1 MIGVTERL
9 GGIGIWEAAMRYG
22 DPAAAGDYAAE
33 VEELGYSAV
42 WIPDVGGDLFGA
54 LGSLLAS
61 TSSITVASGVLNLWA
76 QDPTRSAA
84 GFHELV
90 AKYGPRVLIGIGV
103 SHGPVVDGAEPGRYR
118 RPLARMREFLDALD
132 AAPEPLPVGDRVLAA
147 LGPRMLEL
155 ARDRAGGA
163 HPYLVTPEHTATAR
177 EILGAGRLLAP
188 EQGVVLETDPTRAR
202 DIARK
207 NLAAYFG
214 LPNYV
219 NNWRRYGFDDAD
231 VTAPGSDRLI
241 DALVAWGDEQAIAER
256 VGQHRQAGADHVCI
270 QVMVDRDDMAVF
282 PVEQWRRLAPALI

>member
-1 MIGVTERL
+1 VAERL
-9 GGIGIWEAAMRYG
+9 GGIGIWETAMRYG
-22 DPAAAGDYAAE
+22 DPAAAGDHAAE

-42 WIPDVGGDLFGA
+42 WIPDAGGDLFGA
-54 LGSLLAS
+54 LDSLLAS
-61 TSSITVASGVLNLWA
+61 TSSITVASGVLNLWM

-103 SHGPVVDGAEPGRYR
+103 SHAPVVDGAEPGTYR
-118 RPLARMREFLDALD
+118 RPVARMREFLDALD

-177 EILGAGRLLAP
+177 DILGPGPLLAT
-188 EQGVVLETDPTRAR
+188 EQGVVLETDPARAR
-202 DIARK
+202 DIART
-207 NLAAYFG
+207 NMAVYFA

-241 DALVAWGDEQAIAER
+241 DALVAWGDEHSIAER
-256 VGQHRQAGADHVCI
+256 VRQHRQAGADHVCI
-270 QVMVDRDDMAVF
+270 QVMFDRDDMAVF
-282 PVEQWRRLAPALI
+282 PVQQWRRLAPALA

>member
-1 MIGVTERL
+1 M
-9 GGIGIWEAAMRYG
+9 GGIGIWERAMRYG

-54 LGSLLAS
+54 LGSLLVS
-61 TSSITVASGVLNLWA
+61 TNSITVASGVLNLL

-103 SHGPVVDGAEPGRYR
+103 SHAPFVNGAEPGRYR
-118 RPLARMREFLDALD
+118 RPLARTREFLDALD
-132 AAPEPLPVGDRVLAA
+132 VAPEPLPVGDRVLAA

-155 ARDRAGGA
+155 ARDRSGGA
-163 HPYLVTPEHTATAR
+163 YPYLVTP
-177 EILGAGRLLAP
+177 G
-188 EQGVVLETDPTRAR
+188 RAR

-207 NLAAYFG
+207 NMAHYFG

-219 NNWRRYGFDDAD
+219 NNWRRYGFGDAD

-256 VGQHRQAGADHVCI
+256 VRQHRQAGADHVCI
-270 QVMVDRDDMAVF
+270 QVMVDQDDMAVF
-282 PVEQWRRLAPALI
+282 SVEQWRRLAPALV

>member
-1 MIGVTERL
+1 
-9 GGIGIWEAAMRYG
+9 
-22 DPAAAGDYAAE
+22 
-33 VEELGYSAV
+33 
-42 WIPDVGGDLFGA
+42 
-54 LGSLLAS
+54 
-61 TSSITVASGVLNLWA
+61 
-76 QDPTRSAA
+76 
-84 GFHELV
+84 
-90 AKYGPRVLIGIGV
+90 
-103 SHGPVVDGAEPGRYR
+103 
-118 RPLARMREFLDALD
+118 MREFLDALD

>member
-1 MIGVTERL
+1 VIGVTERL
-9 GGIGIWEAAMRYG
+9 GGIGVWEAAMRYG
-22 DPAAAGDYAAE
+22 DPAAGGDYAAE

-42 WIPDVGGDLFGA
+42 WIPDVGGNLFGV

-132 AAPEPLPVGDRVLAA
+132 AAPEPLAA